1 MKRKKFR
8 SMLVGYFGFFIFIAL
23 TVTAAVMIYQAV
35 AVAYDGDRRAI
46 AAIMLV
52 VCLALALFCT
62 TIDAVRRKY
71 TQEKAVEEILEA
83 TEKITS
89 GNFKIL
95 LTPRHSRDGYD
106 EFDLIMVN
114 LNQMAAELSK
124 SETLKTDFIA
134 NVSHEIKTPLAIMQ
148 NYATALISD
157 DLDKDVRAS
166 YVKTLA
172 EASSRLTQLVTDI
185 LKLNKLE
192 NLRISPEKQTVRLDE
207 LLAQTVFAF
216 DELMENKHIEFACDI
231 DEITAQVVPS
241 YLEIV
246 WNNLFSNAV
255 KFTPDGGKIAVSL
268 KKSHDDAV
276 MKISDTGC
284 GMTEETGRRIFD
296 KFYQGDTSH
305 AKDGNGLGLALVKR
319 AIDLIGG
326 EISVESELG
335 KGSTF
340 TVVIKGACVE
350 VR

>member
-1 MKRKKFR
+1 MKRKNFR
-8 SMLVGYFGFFIFIAL
+8 SLLVGYFGFFIFIAL
-23 TVTAAVMIYQAV
+23 TVTAAVIIYQAV
-35 AVAYDGDRRAI
+35 AVVYDGDKRAI
-46 AAIMLV
+46 SAIMLV
-52 VCLALALFCT
+52 VCLALALFCA

-95 LTPRHSRDGYD
+95 LTPRHSRDRYD

-124 SETLKTDFIA
+124 SEVLKADFIA
-134 NVSHEIKTPLAIMQ
+134 NVSHEIKTPLAIIR
-148 NYATALISD
+148 NYATALAGD
-157 DLDKDVRAS
+157 GLDKDERAN
-166 YVKTLA
+166 YLKTLVD
-172 EASSRLTQLVTDI
+172 ASARLTELVTNI

-216 DELMENKHIEFACDI
+216 DELMEKKRIEFSCDI
-231 DEITAQVVPS
+231 DEITVQVVPA
-241 YLEIV
+241 YLETV
-246 WNNLFSNAV
+246 LNNLFSNAV
-255 KFTPDGGKIAVSL
+255 KFTPEGGAISVSL
-268 KKSHDDAV
+268 KKSHGDVV

-284 GMTEETGRRIFD
+284 GMTEETGKRIFD

-319 AIDLIGG
+319 AIDLTGG

-340 TVVIKGACVE
+340 TVVLKGAA
-350 VR
+350 R